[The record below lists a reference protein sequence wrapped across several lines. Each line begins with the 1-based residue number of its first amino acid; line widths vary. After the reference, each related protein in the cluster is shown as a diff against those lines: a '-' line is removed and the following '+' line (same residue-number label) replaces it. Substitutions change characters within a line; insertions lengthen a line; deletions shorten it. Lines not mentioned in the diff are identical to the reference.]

1 MYSVKSGTEFLEKL
15 RELDPRLKNLRL
27 HSIEVDRKGFK
38 VTYNFISDEAVD
50 EELKGKLLDKVFEET
65 PEEFRF
71 VEITVKKIVS
81 NEELVCGAIFNYLKE
96 NYPSVSILLKP
107 TDVV

>member
-1 MYSVKSGTEFLEKL
+1 MYSVKSGAEFLEKL

-65 PEEFRF
+65 PE
-71 VEITVKKIVS
+71 
-81 NEELVCGAIFNYLKE
+81 
-96 NYPSVSILLKP
+96 
-107 TDVV
+107 